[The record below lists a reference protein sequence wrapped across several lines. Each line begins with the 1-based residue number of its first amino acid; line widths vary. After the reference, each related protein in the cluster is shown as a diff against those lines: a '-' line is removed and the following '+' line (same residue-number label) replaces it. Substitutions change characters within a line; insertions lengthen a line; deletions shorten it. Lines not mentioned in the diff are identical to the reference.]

1 MPLLFYSYIA
11 TEMLA
16 PFFAA
21 FIVMNG
27 VFFLVKLIPFL
38 NVVLELSIGFGD
50 FVRVFSYLFP
60 NMLLYSIPMAAML
73 GITIGFSRLSNDT
86 EILAFKASGIGI
98 YHALPPLMLVA
109 LFISMLTGYFSVKL
123 LAAGDISM
131 QQMMY
136 QLAKEKIDKGIK
148 ERVFTEALGDLVVH
162 VNDIDKTTGQWNEV
176 WVSDMRDRD
185 VPAITMAS
193 SGNMKSKLEQMLV
206 TITLN
211 NGSLHIPDQFN
222 SQTVVFD
229 TYVINI
235 PLQPSGRAPD
245 FKSRRTMTM
254 SELKESA
261 NENRGTHIGRDHL
274 AEFHKR
280 LVLPV
285 GCFILSLLGM
295 PLGLQAGPGKK
306 AIGIPI
312 GLALYI
318 IYYICFTTARNIATS
333 DSPVHVATVMWI
345 PNIIFAI
352 LAIFLI
358 KRVADEK
365 NLLPSFINSFFSITG
380 SALFFV
386 YKRCSSFFRLFSN
399 DYIDNRAASSDTSQA
414 SVKKTKLRGNVKSRV
429 FHFPECDHYYCKNC
443 SIEFKNVE
451 IAIQAGF
458 EPCRFCRN
466 LLDDNSEH
474 KQGDSDI
481 TN

>member
-21 FIVMNG
+21 CIIMNG

-38 NVVLELSIGFGD
+38 NIVLELSIGFGD
-50 FVRVFSYLFP
+50 FIRVFSYLFP
-60 NMLLYSIPMAAML
+60 NMFLYSIPMASML

-109 LFISMLTGYFSVKL
+109 LFISLLTGYFSIKL
-123 LAAGDISM
+123 LPAGDISM

-162 VNDIDKTTGQWNEV
+162 VNSIDKNTGEWSNV
-176 WVSDMRDRD
+176 WVSDMRDREN
-185 VPAITMAS
+185 PAITMAS
-193 SGNMKSKLEQMLV
+193 SGKMDTKLDQMLV
-206 TITLN
+206 TIILK
-211 NGSLHIPDQFN
+211 NGSLHIPDQGN
-222 SQTVVFD
+222 TQTVIFD

-235 PLQPSGRAPD
+235 PLQPPGKAPNY
-245 FKSRRTMTM
+245 KSRRTMTM
-254 SELKESA
+254 SELQQSA
-261 NENRGTHIGRDHL
+261 AANKGNALARDHL
-274 AEFHKR
+274 TEFHKR

-318 IYYICFTTARNIATS
+318 FYYICFTTARNISTS
-333 DSPVHVATVMWI
+333 GSPVHVPTVMWI
-345 PNIIFAI
+345 PNLLFAI
-352 LAIFLI
+352 LAVIMI
-358 KRVADEK
+358 KRVANEK
-365 NLLPSFINSFFSITG
+365 NLVPSFIHVAFNHFGTVLSLI
-380 SALFFV
+380 
-386 YKRCSSFFRLFSN
+386 YKRIFSFLNHFSN
-399 DYIDNRAASSDTSQA
+399 SYDTKEDKDKTSEIV
-414 SVKKTKLRGNVKSRV
+414 SVKKTKLRGNIKSRV

-443 SIEFKNVE
+443 SIEFKNVD
-451 IAIQAGF
+451 IALQAGF

-466 LLDDNSEH
+466 LLENNSDSTQE
-474 KQGDSDI
+474 DSD
-481 TN
+481 TFN

>member
-21 FIVMNG
+21 CIVMNG

-109 LFISMLTGYFSVKL
+109 LFISVFTGYFSVKL
-123 LAAGDISM
+123 LPAGDISM

-162 VNDIDKTTGQWNEV
+162 VNSIDKKTGQWNEV
-176 WVSDMRDRD
+176 WVSDMRNRD

-193 SGNMKSKLEQMLV
+193 SGTMNSKLEEMLV

-211 NGSLHIPDQFN
+211 NGSLHIPDKLN

-254 SELKESA
+254 SELKQSA
-261 NENRGTHIGRDHL
+261 IENSGTHIGRDHL
-274 AEFHKR
+274 TEFHKR

-318 IYYICFTTARNIATS
+318 FYYICFTTARNICTS
-333 DSPVHVATVMWI
+333 GSAVHVPTVMWI
-345 PNIIFAI
+345 PNITFAI

-358 KRVADEK
+358 KRVAEEK
-365 NLLPSFINSFFSITG
+365 NLFPSFISFIFIKTG
-380 SALFFV
+380 AGLLFF
-386 YKRCSSFFRLFSN
+386 YKQISSLFHLFSN
-399 DYIDNRAASSDTSQA
+399 TYTNGNDTETDSLNVSSR
-414 SVKKTKLRGNVKSRV
+414 KNKLRGNVKSRV

-443 SIEFKNVE
+443 SIEFKNVD

-466 LLDDNSEH
+466 LLEDNSEF
-474 KQGDSDI
+474 KQGDSDTI
-481 TN
+481 N